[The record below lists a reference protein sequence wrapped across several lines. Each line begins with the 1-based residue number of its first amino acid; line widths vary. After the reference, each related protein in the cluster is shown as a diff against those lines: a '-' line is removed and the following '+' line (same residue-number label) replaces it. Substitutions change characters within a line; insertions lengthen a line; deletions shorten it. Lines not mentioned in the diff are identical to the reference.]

1 MVSPDQGGR
10 DRASRVATLLACDV
24 ITMYKTRISNQS
36 VSCRFSFDGLKQGHV
51 VIVDD
56 VMSSGLTVL
65 SCAKI
70 LLASGFKV
78 SVCVT
83 HAFAEIAVLMSLAK
97 IGVDRVI
104 VTDTVARKDLP
115 NFIEILSVSPLLV
128 GSLMC

>member
-1 MVSPDQGGR
+1 M
-10 DRASRVATLLACDV
+10 
-24 ITMYKTRISNQS
+24 
-36 VSCRFSFDGLKQGHV
+36 
-51 VIVDD
+51 IVDD

-83 HAFAEIAVLMSLAK
+83 HVFAEIDMLIFMAN
-97 IGVDRVI
+97 IGVNRVI